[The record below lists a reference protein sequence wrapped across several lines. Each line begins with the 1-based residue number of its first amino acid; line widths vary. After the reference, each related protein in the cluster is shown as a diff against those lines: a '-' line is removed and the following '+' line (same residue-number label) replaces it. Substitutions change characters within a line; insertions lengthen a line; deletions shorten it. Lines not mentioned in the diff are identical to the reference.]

1 MTEAIAKQD
10 YHLADRINKQIADI
24 HLNQVLKSAEKK
36 TQFELKKE
44 VAVLAS
50 LTRRRQR
57 VLLPC

>member
-1 MTEAIAKQD
+1 MTDAISKQN

-44 VAVLAS
+44 VIIS
-50 LTRRRQR
+50 SPLTRRKQR
-57 VLLPC
+57 LLLPC